1 MLEACHDHEVMVIEV
16 IGVIFK
22 ELVVVKVMMAK
33 EVVVIWPRSTKII
46 IINVIVREMMVTAV
60 AVTYLKRKISRPQT

>member
-22 ELVVVKVMMAK
+22 ELVVAKVMMAK

-46 IINVIVREMMVTAV
+46 IINVIVREMMVTVV